1 MSKKNEELSKKEM
14 ILTKTLM
21 TYTEENLNL
30 KLTIEELQLE
40 LENAKKSKDAK

>member
-21 TYTEENLNL
+21 VYTEENLNL

-40 LENAKKSKDAK
+40 LENAKKSKAAK